1 MPVYLLVVLLVAMPG
16 IAAAQAAPVRAVPLS
31 ELAIYP
37 SRSAPAT
44 VVSSNESVI
53 SAEIAARVVAFLP
66 RVGDIVEAGAT
77 IARLDCRDYE
87 LELVRARADL
97 EVLQAR
103 LELARRRLERARE
116 LTARQ
121 SLAVE
126 VMDEREAE
134 SAVLEAEIT
143 GGEARI
149 AQAGVAVSRCTVNS
163 PFRALVRERLAPVGQ
178 YARVGDAVA
187 RLIDVVDLELAA
199 EVEILDAAA
208 VADNA
213 ALAFVA
219 GGVSYPVRL
228 RVSVAA
234 IDTATRKQELR
245 LTFAGPAPLSGA
257 AGKLV
262 WQDARPHVPGK
273 ALVERD
279 GELGLFLAEAGR
291 ARFVAVP
298 SAQAGRASAVSLPA
312 GSLVVIEGQYGLTDG
327 QALRLL
333 DD

>member
-1 MPVYLLVVLLVAMPG
+1 MPG
-16 IAAAQAAPVRAVPLS
+16 IAAAQATPVRAVPLS

-66 RVGDIVEAGAT
+66 RVGDVVEAGAT

-103 LELARRRLERARE
+103 LDLARRRLDRARE

-134 SAVLEAEIT
+134 SAVLEAEIK

-149 AQAGVAVSRCTVNS
+149 AQAEVAVSRCAVDS

-187 RLIDVVDLELAA
+187 GLIDVVDLELAA
-199 EVEILDAAA
+199 EVQASDVAA

-219 GGVSYPVRL
+219 DGVRYPVRL
-228 RVSVAA
+228 RVPVAA
-234 IDTATRKQELR
+234 IDTRTRTQELR
-245 LTFAGPAPLSGA
+245 LTFEGPPPLSGA
-257 AGKLV
+257 AGTLV
-262 WQDARPHVPGK
+262 WHDARPHVPGM
-273 ALVERD
+273 ALVDRD
-279 GELGLFLAEAGR
+279 GELGVFVVDAGR

-298 SAQAGRASAVSLPA
+298 LAQAGRASAVDLPA
-312 GSLVVIEGQYGLTDG
+312 SSLIVVEGQYGLIDR
-327 QALRLL
+327 QAVRLL